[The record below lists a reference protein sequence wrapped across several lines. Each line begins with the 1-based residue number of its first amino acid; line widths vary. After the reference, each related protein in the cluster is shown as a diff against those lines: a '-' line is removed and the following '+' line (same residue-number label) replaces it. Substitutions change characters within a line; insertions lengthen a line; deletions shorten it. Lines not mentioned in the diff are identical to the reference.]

1 MTAPTA
7 VAVGIILLAIAIL
20 NAGNSVAWAYAKYR
34 ARRLLTAGL
43 LVLAAVIIL
52 RHHTGEPE

>member
-1 MTAPTA
+1 MTAPVA
-7 VAVGIILLAIAIL
+7 VAVGIILLAIAVL
-20 NAGNSVAWAYAKYR
+20 HAGNSVAWAYAKYR

>member
-1 MTAPTA
+1 MTEGAA
-7 VAVGIILLAIAIL
+7 VAVGIILIALAIL
-20 NAGNSVAWAYAKYR
+20 HAGNSVTWAYARYR